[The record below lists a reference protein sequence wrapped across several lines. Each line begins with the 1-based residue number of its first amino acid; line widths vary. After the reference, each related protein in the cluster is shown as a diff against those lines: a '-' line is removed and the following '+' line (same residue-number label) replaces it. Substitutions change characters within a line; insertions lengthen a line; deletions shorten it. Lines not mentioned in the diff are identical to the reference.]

1 MESVFSF
8 FGNMTA
14 AKKAAL
20 FSSPFL
26 TLLFGLREAVL
37 ALFALVFLDLVTGIR
52 KSHHERGVRW
62 TPLRRVFWF
71 GEGGVKSYLLR
82 QTWRKLY
89 EYVLGILAISLAEAH
104 LLSGLEESVTG
115 SSGGLAKLAVTVA
128 GLVEL
133 WSIFEN
139 MEAVGGRN
147 FLKRLANLLPE
158 KLRGMLEGRKPG

>member
-1 MESVFSF
+1 MESIASF

-14 AKKAAL
+14 AKKLAL
-20 FSSPFL
+20 SSSPFL
-26 TLLFGLREAVL
+26 SLLFGLREAVL

-52 KSHHERGVRW
+52 KSHHERGMRW
-62 TPLRRVFWF
+62 RPLRRAFWF

-104 LLSGLEESVTG
+104 LLSGLEESFVG
-115 SSGGLAKLAVTVA
+115 ASGGLARLAVTVA

-147 FLKRLANLLPE
+147 FLKRLAGLLPE
-158 KLRGMLEGRKPG
+158 RLRGMLGGGKTG